1 MMKSAPAAP
10 SYVVLTSKPGLYR
23 SEADAGVEILETY
36 DYLFYGKTKAIF
48 QIARLA
54 RQARIRVVE
63 DAPPHVANLV
73 PTRVM
78 EQFASLE
85 DARRAVAQLASF
97 GSLDAAL
104 VQR

>member
-1 MMKSAPAAP
+1 MMNSAPAAA
-10 SYVVLTSKPGLYR
+10 SYVVLTTKPDLYR
-23 SEADAGVEILETY
+23 SEAEAGVEILETY
-36 DYLFYGKTKAIF
+36 DYVFYGKTKAIF

-54 RQARIRVVE
+54 GQARIRIVE
-63 DAPPHVANLV
+63 DAPPHVVNLV

-78 EQFASLE
+78 EQFATLE
-85 DARRAVAQLASF
+85 DARRAVARLANF